1 MNDKRAALS
10 VAATGLLGVG
20 IALILFTSG
29 AALGWLSITVG
40 ILIGARAVAELRR
53 GKGHTTNRSPH
64 GATPHR
70 LRAEPVVGLND
81 WMIDTPWGTTP
92 WGLATRV
99 SATAAATVL
108 ILAIESAG
116 SPTLPVGETATRLV
130 IILAFFALF
139 FIAPWAIERA
149 AKPTYLLSRKLD
161 LAIVIPSG
169 ILTIVAGVVATTAA
183 APEVLVLV
191 VLGVQLLTAASVGI
205 GISAVERRRTMN
217 SIPHESATPRVDEGG

>member
-81 WMIDTPWGTTP
+81 WMIDTP